1 MLRNLLF
8 TLLLLGGVSAGLHAQ
23 INPIQLGIQA
33 SPTFN
38 WLSTDQNLIE
48 SDGTKLG
55 LKLGLIAEYYF
66 QENYSFHTGINFH
79 FGAGGALRYDE
90 QFEVVGIWTEPLNEI
105 LTTQPAASELR
116 GGSTYDYR
124 IQYVEVP
131 LGLTL
136 RTREFGYIR
145 YFVQPAF
152 TLGIVAGSRGSI
164 ERASYIDE
172 DETFDIG
179 SEVNALNLS
188 WGIGGGIEYSI
199 STQTSL
205 IGGLG
210 FQSGFLDLTTDNDT
224 QIRRTGRTD
233 IREDDS
239 KGRQRSLVIMLGVL
253 F

>member
-1 MLRNLLF
+1 MKQTYFLPLA
-8 TLLLLGGVSAGLHAQ
+8 LLLSLSLSGQV
-23 INPIQLGIQA
+23 NPIQLGIQL

-38 WLSTDQNLIE
+38 WLSSDNNLIE
-48 SDGTKLG
+48 SDGTNLG
-55 LKLGLIAEYYF
+55 LKLGLIGEYYF
-66 QENYSFHTGINFH
+66 QENYSIHTGINFH
-79 FGAGGALRYDE
+79 FGAGGALRYDD
-90 QFEVVGIWTEPLNEI
+90 QFTTVDIWREPLDEV
-105 LTTQPAASELR
+105 LTTTPTAAQLT

-124 IQYVEVP
+124 IQYVEIP

-164 ERASYIDE
+164 ERASYIDD
-172 DETFDIG
+172 DENFDIG

-188 WGIGGGIEYSI
+188 WGLGGGIEYSI

-224 QIRRTGRTD
+224 QIERPGRD
-233 IREDDS
+233 PSEDDS
-239 KGRQRSLVIMLGVL
+239 RGRQRSLVIMLGVL

>member
-1 MLRNLLF
+1 MK
-8 TLLLLGGVSAGLHAQ
+8 TYLLLPLVLLCSLSVTAQ
-23 INPIQLGIQA
+23 YNPIQLGIQL

-38 WLSTDQNLIE
+38 YMKTDNNLIE

-66 QENYSFHTGINFH
+66 QENYSIHTGINFH
-79 FGAGGALRYDE
+79 FGAGGALRYDD
-90 QFEVVGIWTEPLNEI
+90 QFTQVDIWREPLNEV
-105 LTTQPAASELR
+105 LTTQPTPAQLT
-116 GGSTYDYR
+116 GGKTYDYR
-124 IQYVEVP
+124 LQFVEIP

-136 RTREFGYIR
+136 RTREFGYMR

-152 TLGIVAGSRGSI
+152 TLGISAGSRGSI
-164 ERASYIDE
+164 EGASYIGSDE
-172 DETFDIG
+172 NFDIG

-188 WGIGGGIEYSI
+188 WGIGGGVEYSV

-224 QIRRTGRTD
+224 QLTRAGRD
-233 IREDDS
+233 PGEDQS
-239 KGRQRSLVIMLGVL
+239 KGKLNSIVIMLGVL